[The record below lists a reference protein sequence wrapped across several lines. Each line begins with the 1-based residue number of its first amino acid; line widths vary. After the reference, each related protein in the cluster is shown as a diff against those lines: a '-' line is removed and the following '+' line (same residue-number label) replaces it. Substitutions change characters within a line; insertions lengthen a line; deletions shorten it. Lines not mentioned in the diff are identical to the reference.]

1 MPAPIP
7 STAGAPPE
15 TSLSENADLT
25 DSDMPDSAELVAGGS
40 TEFKRFTRTRHI
52 ETIRR
57 LSRVSGLRS
66 TLLIASL
73 WIPIVA
79 AITWAVWTPQWWV
92 LLIAGCIVGSRQVA
106 MGVLV
111 HDAVH
116 YSLFKNRTVNDVVSD
131 LFLAFPIGMSTG
143 LYRKTHFQHHRFTN
157 TEDDIDLVSM
167 REDHEWFEWPKN
179 AREFVWIM
187 FRSVTGMNLHRG
199 WIMAKH
205 WAPFYH
211 LRDPITPAF
220 PLHTRILYVA
230 NMILVYGA
238 FGWGFSTAPWA
249 VGTIVALYLIPGMT
263 LVNFAMRL
271 RATAEH
277 IGADN
282 SEELRA
288 TRTVLPHWWER
299 WIISP
304 VNVNYH
310 LEHHLFPSVP
320 GPKLAELHQTL
331 MSDEE
336 YRDRAHVTRGYDGV
350 LKELMGGRD

>member
-1 MPAPIP
+1 MA
-7 STAGAPPE
+7 
-15 TSLSENADLT
+15 T
-25 DSDMPDSAELVAGGS
+25 DSIPADSPANDSPLFGAELTGRAAAQL
-40 TEFKRFTRTRHI
+40 KRFSRTRHI
-52 ETIRR
+52 ETVRR

-66 TLLIASL
+66 
-73 WIPIVA
+73 
-79 AITWAVWTPQWWV
+79 V
-92 LLIAGCIVGSRQVA
+92 LLIAGVWVPLIAVMAWAVVMPRWWVYLIAACVVGSRQVA

-116 YSLFKNRTVNDVVSD
+116 YSLFKNRLANDVIAD

-143 LYRKTHFQHHRFTN
+143 LYRKTHLQHHRYTN
-157 TEDDIDLVSM
+157 TEDDCDLTAQ
-167 REDHEWFEWPKN
+167 REDGEWFEWPKN
-179 AREFVWIM
+179 AREFRRVM
-187 FRSVTGMNLHRG
+187 LRSLLGLNLHRG
-199 WIMAKH
+199 WIMFKH
-205 WAPFYH
+205 WAPWNH

-220 PLHTRILYVA
+220 PLHTRVLYLL
-230 NMILVYGA
+230 NMAAVYA
-238 FGWGFSTAPWA
+238 ALGWGFSAAPWE
-249 VGTIVALYLIPGMT
+249 TLKIILLFMIPGTT

-304 VNVNYH
+304 VGVNYH

-320 GPKLAELHQTL
+320 GPKLAELHREL
-331 MSDEE
+331 MTDQE
-336 YRDRAHVTRGYDGV
+336 YHDRAHVTHGYDGV
-350 LKELMGGRD
+350 LKELMADSDATVGG